1 MAVDLEYAK
10 RVCGCLPLADAD
22 AGVAETQ
29 DCMAEMI
36 AELARLRAQLA
47 ASESKRAT
55 LAAECRAER
64 LWHDKCRCGGECE
77 CVPGKKLNK
86 ARAAV
91 DAANALEGE

>member
-1 MAVDLEYAK
+1 METD
-10 RVCGCLPLADAD
+10 PTS
-22 AGVAETQ
+22 AEQ
-29 DCMAEMI
+29 
-36 AELARLRAQLA
+36 LSGLRRFVESALA
-47 ASESKRAT
+47 ASESKRAL

-91 DAANALEGE
+91 DAACALEGE